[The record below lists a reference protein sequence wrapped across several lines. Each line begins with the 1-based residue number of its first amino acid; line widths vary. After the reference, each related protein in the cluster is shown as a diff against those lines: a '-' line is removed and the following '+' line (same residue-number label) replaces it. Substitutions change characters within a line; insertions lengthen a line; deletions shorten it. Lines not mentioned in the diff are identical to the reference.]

1 MAVTPEVI
9 TTQKLGCIYESGSVL
24 NDADWFQ
31 TCLSTAQTVYCL
43 LNSIFP
49 KNRALILLEHS
60 LPEDGEAT

>member
-9 TTQKLGCIYESGSVL
+9 TTQELGYIYACGSVL

-31 TCLSTAQTVYCL
+31 TCLSVAQTVYCL

-49 KNRALILLEHS
+49 KNRAPILLEHS
-60 LPEDGEAT
+60 LPEDGKAI